1 MSGEGEAGR
10 TIRLTLAYE
19 GTDFAGWHRQPGER
33 TIQAAVEDA
42 LATIDERPVGVVAAG
57 RTDAGVHALA
67 QVASAR
73 VVNQLPPAVLLRAIN
88 VRLPPDVR
96 VTAIADAP
104 PRFNARHD
112 ARAKVYQYT
121 MAVGDDPGPFV
132 RRVVWHVPGRLDV
145 PAMARAA
152 SLLVGEHDF
161 AAFQAAGGDVKTS
174 VRRLLASALVDA
186 PGPPRYVRYTAT
198 GTGFLRH
205 MVRNIVGT
213 LADIGRHRWPAEDI
227 LDILASRSR
236 HRAGVTAPPQGLVL
250 AKVIY

>member
-1 MSGEGEAGR
+1 MSGEAGRR

-19 GTDFAGWHRQPGER
+19 GTDFAGWQRQPGER
-33 TIQAAVEDA
+33 TVQAAVEDA

-67 QVASAR
+67 QVASAT
-73 VVNQLPPAVLLRAIN
+73 VVNRLPPEVLRRAIN

-96 VTAIADAP
+96 VTAVTEAP
-104 PRFNARHD
+104 PGFNARHD
-112 ARAKVYQYT
+112 ARAKVYRYT
-121 MAVGDDPGPFV
+121 IAVGDDPGPFV
-132 RRVVWHVPGRLDV
+132 RRVVWHIPYRLDV

-152 SLLVGEHDF
+152 ALLAGEHDF
-161 AAFQAAGGDVKTS
+161 SSFQATGGDVKTS
-174 VRRLLASALVDA
+174 IRRLLVSQLADD
-186 PGPPRYVRYTAT
+186 PGPPRLVRYTAT

-213 LADIGRHRWPAEDI
+213 LVDVGRHRWAAEDI
-227 LDILASRSR
+227 LGILASKSR
-236 HRAGVTAPPQGLVL
+236 QRAGATAPPEGLVL